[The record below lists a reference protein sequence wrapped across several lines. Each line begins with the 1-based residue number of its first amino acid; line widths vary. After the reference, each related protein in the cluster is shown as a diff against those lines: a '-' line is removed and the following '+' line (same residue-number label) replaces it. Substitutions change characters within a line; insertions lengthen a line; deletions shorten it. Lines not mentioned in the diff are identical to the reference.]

1 MSSNA
6 SISQPETSGEK
17 PRLALAIS
25 SEERSAFLDG
35 RLDRLKAVAEIV
47 DATSASGPRLE
58 KLHAAN
64 AEILV
69 TAWSTP
75 HLELLLDQPG
85 CRLKY
90 VCHLTGSVRNL
101 VPRSFI
107 EQGGCVTN
115 WGAVANPAVAEHALL
130 LALAAMRNLPQ
141 WGPVI
146 AGPRNRPA
154 TRTLGTQSLTGKRV
168 GIHGFG
174 GVAQALVRLLQ
185 PFNVSIQSYSA
196 GVPADVFRAH
206 GVEPAPSLAQL
217 FARSDVLFE
226 CEALTAA
233 TRGSVS
239 TGMLALLH
247 NDAVFV
253 NIARG
258 DLVDEDALV
267 REAASGRIRV
277 ALDVV
282 AAEPLTPAS
291 AVSRIKGAVLSPH
304 IAGPT
309 LDQYSA
315 IGELAVANIERY
327 ARGAALQ
334 APVTLE
340 IFDRST

>member
-1 MSSNA
+1 MSINA
-6 SISQPETSGEK
+6 SQTEPAATGK
-17 PRLALAIS
+17 KLRAALAIS
-25 SEERSAFLDG
+25 LEERAAFLDDH
-35 RLDRLKAVAEIV
+35 LERLKAAAEVVDVA
-47 DATSASGPRLE
+47 ASGGPLLERLRAE
-58 KLHAAN
+58 N
-64 AEILV
+64 PEILV

-75 HLELLLDQPG
+75 PLDLLLDRPG

-101 VPRSFI
+101 VPRRFI

-130 LALAAMRNLPQ
+130 MALAAMRNLPQ
-141 WGPVI
+141 WGAVI
-146 AGPRNRPA
+146 AGPRQRSA
-154 TRTLGTQSLTGKRV
+154 TRVLATQSLTGKRV

-196 GVPADVFRAH
+196 GVPAEVFRGH

-217 FARSDVLFE
+217 FARSEVLFE

-233 TRGSVS
+233 TRRSVS
-239 TGMLALLH
+239 AGALALLP

-258 DLVDEDALV
+258 DLVDEEALI
-267 REAASGRIRV
+267 REASAGRIRV

-282 AAEPLTPAS
+282 SEEPLTPGS
-291 AVSRIKGAVLSPH
+291 AVARLKGAVLSPH

-309 LDQYSA
+309 LDQYRA
-315 IGELAVANIERY
+315 IGEMAVANIERY
-327 ARGAALQ
+327 VAGAPLQ
-334 APVTLE
+334 ASITLE
-340 IFDRST
+340 VFDRST